1 MNTTT
6 WAADFLAAVQDLHT
20 DGEEVR
26 FTIHTSEEG
35 ADYWPAGQSDVRS

>member
-6 WAADFLAAVQDLHT
+6 WAEDFLAAVEKLHT

-35 ADYWPAGQSDVRS
+35 ADPWPTGQPDVRS